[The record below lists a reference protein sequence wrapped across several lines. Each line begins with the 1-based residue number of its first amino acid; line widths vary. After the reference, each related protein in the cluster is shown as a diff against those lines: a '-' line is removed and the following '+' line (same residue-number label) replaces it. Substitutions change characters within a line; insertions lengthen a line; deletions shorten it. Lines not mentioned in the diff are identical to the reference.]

1 MLTKYYVFYL
11 RNDYRKKIK
20 SENFVLSDPPVIKR
34 VIESLGYVGMNYKL
48 YAVTDSKRYAKI
60 FRKTRNMEYFI
71 EREIYVEDGEKQEF
85 EDATGDYRITEAFF
99 SAALWDEET
108 NRQKICEI
116 SFPVP
121 IMEHDLI
128 EMWGYVDITE
138 EFMNMDWESDHFFS
152 NLRMYSPDFKIFKET
167 YRSDIYDAGIDILL
181 FSIFPEESWMEF
193 DWSDLML
200 LNEYNLYIHIFYQ
213 LYREGGLH
221 LLREK
226 YSHVEE
232 SKWK

>member
-1 MLTKYYVFYL
+1 MLTKYYVFYI
-11 RNDYRKKIK
+11 RKEHCEKVK
-20 SENFVLSDPPVIKR
+20 SENFILSDPPAVKR

-48 YAVTDSKRYAKI
+48 YAVTDSKRYAKV

-85 EDATGDYRITEAFF
+85 EDVTREYRMTEAFF
-99 SAALWDEET
+99 SAAFWDEET
-108 NRQKICEI
+108 NRQINSEI

-128 EMWGYVDITE
+128 KMWGYVDISE
-138 EFMNMDWESDHFFS
+138 EIMEMDGESDHFFS

-167 YRSDIYDAGIDILL
+167 YRSDIYDAAIDILL
-181 FSIFPEESWMEF
+181 FSAFPMDTSMEF